1 MENGKLDAITI
12 EDEIPANLEF
22 VQGSERAEG
31 TEPNPVELKV
41 ENGKVIAKYPEI
53 TDTKERSIAFKVKV
67 KEEAKAGE
75 TIVNKACE

>member
-31 TEPNPVELKV
+31 TEQ
-41 ENGKVIAKYPEI
+41 IS
-53 TDTKERSIAFKVKV
+53 RVKSR
-67 KEEAKAGE
+67 EW
-75 TIVNKACE
+75 

>member
-67 KEEAKAGE
+67 KEEAKAE
-75 TIVNKACE
+75 KRLLIKRL

>member
-31 TEPNPVELKV
+31 TEPNPVELK
-41 ENGKVIAKYPEI
+41 
-53 TDTKERSIAFKVKV
+53 
-67 KEEAKAGE
+67 
-75 TIVNKACE
+75 